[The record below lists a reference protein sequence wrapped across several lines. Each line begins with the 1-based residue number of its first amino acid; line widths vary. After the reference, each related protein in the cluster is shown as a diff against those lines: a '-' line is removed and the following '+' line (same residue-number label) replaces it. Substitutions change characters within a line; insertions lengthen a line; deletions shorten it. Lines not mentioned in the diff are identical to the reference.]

1 MEKKRNLME
10 IAFNLLSK
18 AEQKV
23 KSSKILLEHDLI
35 DDSVSRAYYA
45 AFLAAKAALLI
56 LGEDP
61 KTHQG
66 TLTLFGLKLVKKGLL
81 PEILG
86 RYLSDLLEKR
96 QAADYAV
103 INYLSKEDGQE
114 LIVKAE
120 KIIQEITK
128 FLNSNF
134 KK

>member
-1 MEKKRNLME
+1 MEKKSNLVE
-10 IAFNLLSK
+10 ISFTLLEK
-18 AEQKV
+18 AERKLR
-23 KSSKILLEHDLI
+23 SSKILLEHDLI
-35 DDSVSRAYYA
+35 EDSVSRAYYG

-56 LGEDP
+56 IGEDP

-96 QAADYAV
+96 QAADYAA
-103 INYLSKEDGQE
+103 ITYLSREDAQE
-114 LIVKAE
+114 LIFKAE

-128 FLNSNF
+128 FLNLNI

>member
-1 MEKKRNLME
+1 ME
-10 IAFNLLSK
+10 IAFNLVSK

-35 DDSVSRAYYA
+35 DDSVSRAYNA

-86 RYLSDLLEKR
+86 RYLSDLLEKG